1 LYGPNSFHLETYI
14 TTTISEKE
22 ANNLKEGGE
31 MYMGGFGRKIG
42 R

>member
-1 LYGPNSFHLETYI
+1 MYGSNSFYLEIYI
-14 TTTISEKE
+14 IIIISEKE
-22 ANNLKEGGE
+22 VNNLKEGGE

>member
-1 LYGPNSFHLETYI
+1 MYGLNSFYLEIYI
-14 TTTISEKE
+14 IIIISEKE
-22 ANNLKEGGE
+22 VNNLKEGGE